1 MRTFRRYLLA
11 GILFGA
17 TIAQAQ
23 IFGTVRGTVLDPQ
36 KLPIPG
42 QR

>member
-1 MRTFRRYLLA
+1 MKQFKLYLLV
-11 GILFGA
+11 GLVLSV

-42 QR
+42 S